1 MAGQKNKTD
10 ELIEAVDQ
18 SRRDLIKKILLGGTA
33 AYVAPLIASFHLN
46 PSAVMA
52 NDGLASGSNMGNP
65 LSSNMS
71 QALGSNMGQPLGSNM
86 GQPLGSNMRMARH
99 PLGSNQRRRA

>member
-1 MAGQKNKTD
+1 MAARKNTNTNTD
-10 ELIEAVDQ
+10 ELIEAIDE

-33 AYVAPLIASFHLN
+33 AYVAPVIASFHLN

-86 GQPLGSNMRMARH
+86 RMARH

>member
-1 MAGQKNKTD
+1 MAARKNTNNNTD
-10 ELIEAVDQ
+10 ELIEAIDE

-33 AYVAPLIASFHLN
+33 AYVAPVIASFHLN

-65 LSSNMS
+65 LSSNM
-71 QALGSNMGQPLGSNM
+71 
-86 GQPLGSNMRMARH
+86 RMARH

>member
-1 MAGQKNKTD
+1 MAARKNTNNNTD
-10 ELIEAVDQ
+10 ELIEAIDE

-33 AYVAPLIASFHLN
+33 AYVAPVIASFHLN

-65 LSSNMS
+65 LSSNM
-71 QALGSNMGQPLGSNM
+71 

>member
-1 MAGQKNKTD
+1 MAARKNTNNNTD
-10 ELIEAVDQ
+10 ELIEAIDE

-33 AYVAPLIASFHLN
+33 AYVAPVIASFHLN

-86 GQPLGSNMRMARH
+86 RMARH